1 MLEKYEA
8 LITGYL
14 ADDYATCEDFFDK
27 TLIASLRKNLQKGHA
42 DGIMHQAGVGKQ
54 ASFQQ
59 NQLVRGDVISWIE
72 NDSIEPSELAFLA
85 IVQAFYRY
93 LNQTCYTGINGSEF
107 HNALYETGSFY
118 KRHLDQFKLDS
129 NRQFSMLT
137 YLNEDWADTDGGEL
151 VLYLDGKE
159 IIIQPRGGRVIF
171 FKADKIE
178 HEVRP
183 ASRERMSIA
192 GWLLRV

>member
-1 MLEKYEA
+1 LQAKFEA

-14 ADDYATCEDFFDK
+14 ADDYATCEDFFDLN
-27 TLIASLRKNLQKGHA
+27 LIASLRKNLQKGHA
-42 DGIMHQAGVGKQ
+42 NGIMHQAGVGKQ

-59 NQLVRGDVISWIE
+59 NLKVRGDLISWME
-72 NDSIEPSELAFLA
+72 NDSVEPSELAFMA
-85 IVQAFYRY
+85 IVKAFYGY

-118 KRHLDQFKLDS
+118 KRHMDQFKLDS
-129 NRQFSMLT
+129 NRQFSMVT
-137 YLNEDWADTDGGEL
+137 YLNEDWLDTDGGEL

-159 IIIQPRGGRVIF
+159 IIIRPQGGRVVF

-192 GWLLRV
+192 GWLLCA

>member
-1 MLEKYEA
+1 MQAKFEA
-8 LITGYL
+8 LIQGYL
-14 ADDYATCEDFFDK
+14 ADDYATCEDFFDLN
-27 TLIASLRKNLQKGHA
+27 LIASLRKNLQKGHA
-42 DGIMHQAGVGKQ
+42 NGIMHQAGVGKQ

-59 NQLVRGDVISWIE
+59 NLKVRGDVISWME
-72 NDSIEPSELAFLA
+72 NDSIEPSELAFMA
-85 IVQAFYRY
+85 IVKAFYAY

-107 HNALYETGSFY
+107 HNALYEKGSFY

-129 NRQFSMLT
+129 NRKFSMVT
-137 YLNEDWADTDGGEL
+137 YLNENWADADGGEL

-159 IIIQPRGGRVIF
+159 IIIRPQGGRIVF

-192 GWLLRV
+192 GWLLRA

>member
-1 MLEKYEA
+1 MNEKFEA
-8 LITGYL
+8 IIEDYL

-27 TLIASLRKNLQKGHA
+27 KLIAGLRKNLLMGHA
-42 DGIMHQAGVGKQ
+42 DGRMHQAGVGKR

-59 NQLVRGDVISWIE
+59 NLKVRGDVISWID
-72 NDSIEPSELAFLA
+72 NDSIEPSELAFMA
-85 IVQAFYRY
+85 IVQAFYLY

-107 HNALYETGSFY
+107 HNALYESGSFY
-118 KRHLDQFKLDS
+118 KRHFDQFKQDS
-129 NRQFSMLT
+129 NRQFSMVT
-137 YLNEDWADTDGGEL
+137 YLNEDWVNTDGGEL
-151 VLYLDGKE
+151 VLYLDGVEK
-159 IIIQPRGGRVIF
+159 IIQPQGGRVVF